1 MGTDFRTGEAPRSSQ
16 KRGTAL
22 KQLKRYIA
30 LLLALV
36 MVCAMAL
43 AGCAGKSGDHGNSG
57 TDADAEPFTRDI
69 FAMDTYMK
77 LSAYGDRGEKAVNA
91 AVKEIQ
97 RLDALL
103 STGKDSSEVSKLNR
117 NDGGKLSDDTGILM
131 DAALDLYESTD
142 HVFDITIYPV
152 MKLWGFTDQNYQVP
166 SDGDLKTALKLVD
179 ASTLDYD
186 KEKQS
191 VAFTVDGTQVD
202 FGGIAKGYTSA
213 SVAQLYRDLGVTSGL
228 VNLGGNVQAVG
239 FKPDGTEWR
248 IGIQDPLDEESMLG
262 IVSIHDAAVI
272 TSGGYER
279 FFEEDGV
286 VYHHIIDPS
295 TGYPADS
302 GLVSVSIVSEDGTL
316 ADGLSTSLFI
326 MGKDRAID
334 FWRAHTKDFEFVLC
348 EKDGSLVVSEGLK
361 DRFTPMD
368 ENTKVEYVS

>member
-1 MGTDFRTGEAPRSSQ
+1 MDIW
-16 KRGTAL
+16 K
-22 KQLKRYIA
+22 KHIA
-30 LLLALV
+30 LLMALV

-43 AGCAGKSGDHGNSG
+43 AGCAGKKGSNGSAE
-57 TDADAEPFTRDI
+57 TDPNAEPYSRDI
-69 FAMDTYMK
+69 FAMDTYMTV
-77 LSAYGDRGEKAVNA
+77 SAYGDRGEKAVDA

-103 STGKDSSEVSKLNR
+103 STGKESSEVSELNG
-117 NDGGKLSDDTGILM
+117 NNGGKLSADTNALM
-131 DAALDLYESTD
+131 AAALDLYESTD

-152 MKLWGFTDQNYQVP
+152 MKLWGFTDQNYKVP
-166 SDGDLKTALKLVD
+166 SDGDLKAALKLVD

-186 KEKQS
+186 KAEKS
-191 VAFTVDGTQVD
+191 VAFTVDGTQID

-213 SVAQLYRDLGVTSGL
+213 SVAKLYRDLGVTSGL

-248 IGIQDPLDEESMLG
+248 IGIQDPVDAESMLG
-262 IVSIHDAAVI
+262 VVSIHDAAVI

-279 FFEEDGV
+279 NFEEDGV

-295 TGYPADS
+295 TGYPADR

-326 MGKDRAID
+326 MGKEKAAEY
-334 FWRAHTKDFEFVLC
+334 WRAHQKDFDFVLC
-348 EKDGSLVVSEGLK
+348 EKDGTLVVSNGLRDK
-361 DRFTPMD
+361 FSPI
-368 ENTKVEYVS
+368 NKNAKVEYVS